1 MYPASNVR
9 CRERST
15 FTRFTPLFVN
25 SLRFRLQR
33 LYGTRTSADLCECDH
48 DQGGE
53 GGWRRRS
60 WRLKEYSIPEMK
72 STALPLLV
80 VLGSLYLW
88 CWWPSLCAAL
98 FKWVLGLVGVVGVLI
113 GLAMKLHSFESLA
126 TQGELFPGMSTAKC
140 WNFGHIGVAP
150 SSASSCKVSS
160 TPRAPP
166 APLLRSF
173 GLWGAPAP
181 LRHLPRQDP
190 PHRAHESS
198 LVTLGLHTY
207 GSVHTRPLAAGVRG
221 EDPKG
226 GCPLGPRIQ
235 LASRRC
241 GVAPPCLH
249 RPTRSVDRV
258 RPHDSP
264 KLRKKTSSETPIFLY
279 STHLLTPT
287 AREERS
293 GSLRSGL

>member
-1 MYPASNVR
+1 MCSAHLTRSAS
-9 CRERST
+9 
-15 FTRFTPLFVN
+15 
-25 SLRFRLQR
+25 
-33 LYGTRTSADLCECDH
+33 
-48 DQGGE
+48 
-53 GGWRRRS
+53 
-60 WRLKEYSIPEMK
+60 
-72 STALPLLV
+72 
-80 VLGSLYLW
+80 LW
-88 CWWPSLCAAL
+88 C
-98 FKWVLGLVGVVGVLI
+98 
-113 GLAMKLHSFESLA
+113 
-126 TQGELFPGMSTAKC
+126 PGMSTAKC

-160 TPRAPP
+160 TPRAPL

-221 EDPKG
+221 EDPEG

-279 STHLLTPT
+279 STHLITPT